1 MVDSTINL
9 TVTLTRYAEPNW
21 LLAETLESLAKQQ
34 NIVATVLMLDQQ
46 DNPETA
52 ALCQTLTNEKIT
64 FDYHVIPAKSLSFAR
79 NEAIRLCQTDVLLY
93 IDTDAIADPNW
104 AKYLGEALSQSG
116 VGIAGGKII
125 PKWHKSPSFIQKS
138 QVVLDQYSMLD
149 LGEYNVEVKKV
160 VGASFGLN
168 KKHLGDVAIFDENLG
183 RRDGK
188 LYSGEESKLCS
199 DALKAGFK
207 IMYVGSSVVQ
217 HQVLPERVKFS
228 WIATRMFYQG
238 IASAKR
244 GGAPAPSNK
253 GKYTFWDMLALG
265 FLAPFYLSGY
275 LKSILG
281 KSE

>member
-1 MVDSTINL
+1 MTISI
-9 TVTLTRYAEPNW
+9 TLTRYAEPNW
-21 LLAETLESLAKQQ
+21 LLAETLESLAKQE
-34 NIVATVLMLDQQ
+34 NIAAIVLMLDQQ
-46 DNPETA
+46 NNPETA
-52 ALCQTLTNEKIT
+52 SLCQQLSNKNIT
-64 FDYHVIPAKSLSFAR
+64 FEYQTIPAKSLSFAR
-79 NEAIRLCQTDVLLY
+79 NEAIRLCQTDILLY
-93 IDTDAIADPNW
+93 IDTDAIAAPNW
-104 AKYLGEALSQSG
+104 AEYLSEALSQES

-149 LGEYNVEVKKV
+149 LGDDIIDVKKV

-168 KKHLGDVAIFDENLG
+168 KKHLGNVAIFDENLG

-217 HQVLPERVKFS
+217 HQVLPERIKFS

-253 GKYTFWDMLALG
+253 GKYTFWDVLALG
-265 FLAPFYLSGY
+265 LLAPFYLCGY
-275 LKSILG
+275 VKT
-281 KSE
+281 KTN